1 MAKSKTVIWQPQVG
15 DRVLTTPAAIS
26 DMTGLSRIE
35 RVTEVNPRRI
45 ITTSGRIFGLATL
58 VSPIDEA
65 YAEGCEL
72 RICKLTPELEARFA
86 AFCVW
91 QKQII
96 DLTDF
101 SWADL
106 KPEQLHHIHTQVMQW
121 TQRPTVEGSTPV
133 QFYQIVVPHPSIPEE
148 ALFLMKCLDGTYH
161 YVLSEDLRVK
171 IRPQVFDTLRE
182 YNHIV

>member
-1 MAKSKTVIWQPQVG
+1 MARSKTVIWQPAVG
-15 DRVLTTPAAIS
+15 DRVLTTPAATS

-106 KPEQLHHIHTQVMQW
+106 KPEQLHHIHTQVMQNDAGILPGRGCSRLCSRN
-121 TQRPTVEGSTPV
+121 QSKIIE
-133 QFYQIVVPHPSIPEE
+133 VP
-148 ALFLMKCLDGTYH
+148 
-161 YVLSEDLRVK
+161 LRKVCGD
-171 IRPQVFDTLRE
+171 FTLNVRHMD
-182 YNHIV
+182 N